1 MCDCTQFFAEK
12 QELAG
17 GGIPAKE
24 VVLHLVQAGLDLRFE
39 RSKRPRTKR
48 VVCAVL
54 RQWIRDQEGI
64 YHFVAVE
71 AEESILA
78 GGDGK
83 SAWRLIDILLMI
95 EVLGHMID
103 KMSHWSNRV
112 ERILLEE
119 RPTLPGYDQDAEVRE
134 HGYQR
139 ADPVVLYEHLQQQ
152 CEHFADLV
160 ASLPSAALQ
169 REGVHGEYG
178 PMTLQQCIEAPLE
191 SVKPHLE
198 QLRAAQ
204 EASLSS

>member
-1 MCDCTQFFAEK
+1 MDAEQAQWATQLREIPKTF
-12 QELAG
+12 QYELRTADDWA
-17 GGIPAKE
+17 IRQRPALGE
-24 VVLHLVQAGLDLRFE
+24 
-39 RSKRPRTKR
+39 
-48 VVCAVL
+48 
-54 RQWIRDQEGI
+54 W
-64 YHFVAVE
+64 
-71 AEESILA
+71 
-78 GGDGK
+78 
-83 SAWRLIDILLMI
+83 SAI

-139 ADPVVLYEHLQQQ
+139 ADPAILYGHLQQR
-152 CEHFADLV
+152 CERFAALV
-160 ASLPSAALQ
+160 ATLPLGALQ

-191 SVKPHLE
+191 SVPGHLE

>member
-1 MCDCTQFFAEK
+1 MDTEQAQWATQLRK
-12 QELAG
+12 
-17 GGIPAKE
+17 IPITFQHA
-24 VVLHLVQAGLDLRFE
+24 LRTADD
-39 RSKRPRTKR
+39 RAIRHRP
-48 VVCAVL
+48 AVGE
-54 RQWIRDQEGI
+54 W
-64 YHFVAVE
+64 
-71 AEESILA
+71 
-78 GGDGK
+78 
-83 SAWRLIDILLMI
+83 SAI

-152 CEHFADLV
+152 CEHFAALV